1 MAALWA
7 ERQRLGVEREVAQR
21 SGTPAQARAAE
32 AAEIAF
38 LREVRPLAGGITNR
52 IMVAWQEAKPGSL
65 ATFDGLYRRALE
77 LNEMRPLNDAQIDA
91 LKVLGDKGEK
101 VRVKNDATVKKMGE
115 QIEKTLPRRKTP
127 TKEELQMEMDNLKRR
142 LTPCD

>member
-1 MAALWA
+1 
-7 ERQRLGVEREVAQR
+7 
-21 SGTPAQARAAE
+21 
-32 AAEIAF
+32 
-38 LREVRPLAGGITNR
+38 
-52 IMVAWQEAKPGSL
+52 
-65 ATFDGLYRRALE
+65 
-77 LNEMRPLNDAQIDA
+77 MRPLNDAQIDA

-101 VRVKNDATVKKMGE
+101 VRAKNDATVKKMSD